1 MNAGGVGDPSDAFV
15 ILERLG
21 SGTFGSVWLAAERQ
35 SSKLVAVK
43 VLPLDRVVGKKTGLE
58 SIRREIH
65 VMKTCANDCAS
76 VVRFYGSYVTPLL
89 EAVWLVME
97 ACECSV
103 LDLMGATEA
112 PLPEPALVAVAA
124 AVTRALSYL
133 HGEHGVIHRDVK
145 SSNILLSHEG
155 DPKLG
160 DLGVATLSSNSGEN
174 IRTFVGTP
182 LWLAPEAI
190 STGSYDAKVDVWALG
205 VTAIEMAEMHP
216 PHHSLSSV
224 ARAIFLIPTSPPP
237 ALESPAAFSAEL
249 PRFVHRCLQK
259 DPALR
264 PSAKDLLSDPLIEQ
278 APQTARTA
286 RPPLVEL
293 LKAARRGR
301 THDRGG
307 FLAENEP
314 LPPGLP
320 VVNGVPS
327 VVAGAGIGAGS
338 KPLFREPP
346 LVKEKSPGVG
356 GGGGGGG
363 GGVPSDEREGVAQR
377 HDVRVHPENVE
388 AHREHPVQHARHG
401 EHQPRPA
408 AAAVR
413 LRRLRCTCGA
423 QRVCHNMTDDLA
435 GKRGVRVV
443 VGGDERVVAHAGA
456 LQVQVPVPCELE
468 VCGCRV
474 GDGDGAIMG
483 EPTKD
488 ARGRFTECS
497 H

>member
-224 ARAIFLIPTSPPP
+224 ARAIFLIPTKPPP
-237 ALESPAAFSAEL
+237 TMSDPASWSAEMNG
-249 PRFVHRCLQK
+249 FVASCLCK
-259 DPALR
+259 EPSER
-264 PSAKDLLSDPLIEQ
+264 PSSKDLGTH
-278 APQTARTA
+278 A
-286 RPPLVEL
+286 LVEVG
-293 LKAARRGR
+293 RR
-301 THDRGG
+301 
-307 FLAENEP
+307 
-314 LPPGLP
+314 
-320 VVNGVPS
+320 
-327 VVAGAGIGAGS
+327 
-338 KPLFREPP
+338 
-346 LVKEKSPGVG
+346 
-356 GGGGGGG
+356 
-363 GGVPSDEREGVAQR
+363 
-377 HDVRVHPENVE
+377 
-388 AHREHPVQHARHG
+388 AHE
-401 EHQPRPA
+401 
-408 AAAVR
+408 
-413 LRRLRCTCGA
+413 
-423 QRVCHNMTDDLA
+423 
-435 GKRGVRVV
+435 
-443 VGGDERVVAHAGA
+443 AGA
-456 LQVQVPVPCELE
+456 LSALIHAALEPLRHWRQERMQSEAKVLE
-468 VCGCRV
+468 VRE
-474 GDGDGAIMG
+474 DGARDVRG
-483 EPTKD
+483 EGLEEH
-488 ARGRFTECS
+488 GRPGGR
-497 H
+497 

>member
-1 MNAGGVGDPSDAFV
+1 M
-15 ILERLG
+15 
-21 SGTFGSVWLAAERQ
+21 WLAAERQ

-259 DPALR
+259 DPTLR

-307 FLAENEP
+307 FRGGSRCRGAPRRQRRALRRRGRRHRR
-314 LPPGLP
+314 GLKAA
-320 VVNGVPS
+320 NRLS
-327 VVAGAGIGAGS
+327 S
-338 KPLFREPP
+338 E
-346 LVKEKSPGVG
+346 EPGVG

-363 GGVPSDEREGVAQR
+363 GGRR
-377 HDVRVHPENVE
+377 R
-388 AHREHPVQHARHG
+388 RRCRRR
-401 EHQPRPA
+401 PRPT
-408 AAAVR
+408 
-413 LRRLRCTCGA
+413 RRRRC
-423 QRVCHNMTDDLA
+423 RRRRRRSLVS
-435 GKRGVRVV
+435 R
-443 VGGDERVVAHAGA
+443 
-456 LQVQVPVPCELE
+456 
-468 VCGCRV
+468 
-474 GDGDGAIMG
+474 
-483 EPTKD
+483 
-488 ARGRFTECS
+488 S
-497 H
+497 HRRRSC

>member
-278 APQTARTA
+278 APQTARTS
-286 RPPLVEL
+286 RPPLVGL

-307 FLAENEP
+307 FLAENQP

-346 LVKEKSPGVG
+346 LVKEKSPG
-356 GGGGGGG
+356 
-363 GGVPSDEREGVAQR
+363 A
-377 HDVRVHPENVE
+377 
-388 AHREHPVQHARHG
+388 AAAA
-401 EHQPRPA
+401 A

-413 LRRLRCTCGA
+413 RRRRCRRRRHPRPT
-423 QRVCHNMTDDLA
+423 R
-435 GKRGVRVV
+435 RR
-443 VGGDERVVAHAGA
+443 R
-456 LQVQVPVPCELE
+456 
-468 VCGCRV
+468 CRRRRRRSLV
-474 GDGDGAIMG
+474 S
-483 EPTKD
+483 
-488 ARGRFTECS
+488 RS
-497 H
+497 HRRRSC